1 MRKVLVTG
9 GAGFIGSNLCEALLE
24 RGDWVVCLDNFST
37 GHMENLIPLIS
48 RYPDSFRLIVGD
60 TRNFDDCLRAVEGVD
75 YVLHEA
81 ALGSVPR
88 SVKDTVTTNE
98 VNIGGFLNMI
108 VAARDAQRFDPR
120 SAGCFISAH
129 AARHVKDHHAC
140 LNAELI
146 RACPRNGYIARG
158 VV

>member
-60 TRNFDDCLRAVEGVD
+60 IRNFDDCLRAVEGVD

-81 ALGSVPR
+81 AL
-88 SVKDTVTTNE
+88 TNSTPMFLPAPTKSS
-98 VNIGGFLNMI
+98 NI
-108 VAARDAQRFDPR
+108 
-120 SAGCFISAH
+120 
-129 AARHVKDHHAC
+129 
-140 LNAELI
+140 
-146 RACPRNGYIARG
+146 
-158 VV
+158 